1 MKSGVSEKWSPREL
15 ISRYKLDA
23 KLHCK
28 TPLGAYG
35 EVHTDPDIT
44 NTMEP
49 RTKWG
54 ILLLPTG
61 NMQGSY
67 KFMSLSTRKKDC
79 EAQIHGNGVDRKCD
93 ESD

>member
-1 MKSGVSEKWSPREL
+1 VKSGVSEKWSPREL

-28 TPLGAYG
+28 TPFGAYG

-54 ILLLPTG
+54 ILLSPPPSAHLRLILREHKNIPATKEYYRVYIG
-61 NMQGSY
+61 TS
-67 KFMSLSTRKKDC
+67 SL
-79 EAQIHGNGVDRKCD
+79 IP
-93 ESD
+93 